1 MPGSSLKGANLTGKK
16 KVILIKSNVIDRD
29 VRLPKVIKA
38 LKGSGYE
45 VTFLSW
51 DRKYKASPSEP
62 GGGTEDYYRE
72 IRLRLKAPLG
82 SKSFLFLPIWWSFI
96 FFWLMVTRWDI
107 AQATNLD
114 SIIPTAIAGKLKG
127 RPVIYEILD
136 TYEDIRVLPG
146 AVRNALVKVDKLFIR
161 LASAVILA
169 DETQIEELGGIPNAR
184 IVTIYDSPPDILSQ
198 MGVSHR
204 ENDAFTLYYGGWLY
218 KKRRLNLDKVFIAV
232 RDIDGVKVVIAGEG
246 DYVNEIKE
254 WARKMPDKIQYVG
267 EISHKE
273 ALRRK
278 AEADLLFQLRDSRVP
293 VNRFICGCTLL
304 EAMMVGRPILAN
316 RGTSTASKV
325 SEEKCGLIVDA
336 GNTEEIKE
344 AIAKLKE
351 NRELCEKLGANS
363 RKAYEQRYGWDI
375 MEQRLVALYREMAK
389 EDKRR

>member
-1 MPGSSLKGANLTGKK
+1 MTGKK

-51 DRKYKASPSEP
+51 DRKYKALPSEP

-82 SKSFLFLPIWWSFI
+82 FKSFLFLPIWWSFV

-184 IVTIYDSPPDILSQ
+184 VVTIYDSPPDTLSQ

-218 KKRRLNLDKVFIAV
+218 KKRRLNLDKVFTAV

-325 SEEKCGLIVDA
+325 SEEKCGLVVDA

-375 MEQRLVALYREMAK
+375 MEQRLVALYQEMAK